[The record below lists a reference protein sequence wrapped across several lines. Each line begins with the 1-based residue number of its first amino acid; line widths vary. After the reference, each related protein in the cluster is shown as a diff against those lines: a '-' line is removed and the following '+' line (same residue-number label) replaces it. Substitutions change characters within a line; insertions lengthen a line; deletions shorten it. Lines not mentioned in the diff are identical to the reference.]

1 MIAPEQIAQR
11 LGIGLRD
18 GAEEASEDSLTIRC
32 LRQHLGH
39 QLGHVILTGR
49 DRDVSVR
56 SDAAIA
62 SDEALLL
69 ESRQDRMDRRQSEL
83 TIREDLAELG
93 GTQPVVV
100 DPDGVHDAA
109 FEFTQCSHSS
119 FALNFFVGL
128 IAPVYLYS
136 LSNSTQAPELRFDGG
151 PGQASLFER
160 ILGTGSLE

>member
-49 DRDVSVR
+49 DRHIAVR

-69 ESRQDRMDRRQSEL
+69 ESRQDGMDRCQREL
-83 TIREDLAELG
+83 AIREDFADRSLRYRLRYSVSLKYKQISSAA
-93 GTQPVVV
+93 P
-100 DPDGVHDAA
+100 HYIWDAA
-109 FEFTQCSHSS
+109 FLMCPPSC
-119 FALNFFVGL
+119 
-128 IAPVYLYS
+128 VYKIKTIIPL
-136 LSNSTQAPELRFDGG
+136 
-151 PGQASLFER
+151 
-160 ILGTGSLE
+160 